1 MKKIL
6 LAGVLCTSLFADNL
20 DILNKDK
27 KELRE
32 LEKKILKEEHES
44 SKNEW
49 ISPINI
55 NSSLNRNHSFSEE
68 TNSLSKGVSLGFSQ
82 SIYESG
88 GIEFTIKYANEKY
101 KSDFLAWE
109 NQNKQILQTVYETLL
124 EINKI
129 KIELKQSEYELKN
142 KEIELTLKKIQY
154 ENGDTDITELNNAI
168 MSKNSQFQQNVNLKN
183 SLKQQELILAKYTNL
198 KYDEIALINFD
209 NIEKEKYL
217 NKNID
222 LLYENSLVNLA
233 DTSYK
238 KQKTNY
244 LPKVSVS
251 TSISYSHNENLV
263 SDEKS
268 DNTSGAIG
276 LSLSMPLYDINK
288 KPTLEKA
295 KLELIKQKL
304 SLIDLKNE
312 ISKEFDETL
321 TKIDTYR
328 EYNKIIK
335 DNIKLYNDLIEVNQ
349 ASNAVGMSSD
359 FDLEILKNTKRINE
373 YDLVINDI
381 NMQLEYAKLYFKIKV
396 NN

>member
-6 LAGVLCTSLFADNL
+6 LVGVLYTSLFADNL

-129 KIELKQSEYELKN
+129 NIELKQSEYELKN
-142 KEIELTLKKIQY
+142 KEIELTLKRIQY

-168 MSKNSQFQQNVNLKN
+168 MAKNSQFQQNVNLKN

-198 KYDEIALINFD
+198 KYDEISLINFD

-217 NKNID
+217 KKNID

-295 KLELIKQKL
+295 KLEVIKQKL

-312 ISKEFDETL
+312 ISKDFDETL

-328 EYNKIIK
+328 EYNKIIE

-359 FDLEILKNTKRINE
+359 YDLEILKNTKKINE